1 LVAAALKVADQILL
15 PIGATF
21 GVFASLV
28 RFLGSNDR
36 DQAKDGTADAAY
48 NGCARDKGVALFALA
63 NEAHG
68 QHAEEDCQKEQR

>member
-1 LVAAALKVADQILL
+1 MVAGALKGADQILL

-21 GVFASLV
+21 GVFASFVQL
-28 RFLGSNDR
+28 LGSNDR

-48 NGCARDKGVALFALA
+48 NGCARDKGVALSALA

-68 QHAEEDCQKEQR
+68 QHAEEGCQEEQR